1 MLIVL
6 DTSVLYAGLRS
17 AQGASRVILE
27 SLATGRLTTV
37 LTPALF
43 LEYEERLLGD
53 PVLHAFGL
61 TDKNLIEVLDDIA
74 ALSHRVHVDIRW
86 RPVSAAPDDDMVI
99 ECAVNGQA
107 EVLLTFNKRDLY
119 VAHERFGISV
129 LTPREF
135 LAQFGSAV

>member
-1 MLIVL
+1 MFIVL

-17 AQGASRVILE
+17 TQGASRVILE
-27 SLATGRLTTV
+27 SLAAGQLTTV

-53 PVLHAFGL
+53 PVLHDLGL
-61 TDKNLIEVLDDIA
+61 TDQSLVELLDDIA
-74 ALSHRVHVDIRW
+74 ARSYRVRIDIRW
-86 RPVSAAPDDDMVI
+86 RPVSVDPDDDMVI

-107 EVLLTFNKRDLY
+107 DVLLTFNKRDLHIAY
-119 VAHERFGISV
+119 DQFGIPV

-135 LAQFGSAV
+135 LSQFGRPA